1 MKYRIYEIARMVG
14 LDSDAVIEH
23 LRARGEFVRSS
34 ASGVEEITARKVFD
48 FYGHNMAV
56 PDPAPLPRITPAEVT
71 PPTIYTWQVNPVV
84 EPRSREVLDR
94 IAALEKLF
102 PVAAGHRKMLKAL
115 GSQFVYAKTFRA
127 PDGKVLGLALARFS
141 GAIESAFGFTREV
154 MFFYAPYRDLQI
166 RTFTWAKEE
175 LASLSRDATPD
186 LVLFHSPDERLTIKL
201 EDWSRLAFT
210 AIPLDDR
217 LNPDPISLVRLI
229 REHVYARDLFY
240 ETTPVRGDRF
250 FGRKTILQELRDDVT
265 HQRVSGL
272 FGLRKSGKTSIL
284 LQLAELL
291 ESDTAVPVFVDLEVL
306 PSPPSDPTLPLISE
320 LAARMRAE
328 LDKRGI
334 RCRELV
340 PLESDPSIPAF
351 KAALQKLLTRLDDKG
366 VKVTL
371 MLDEIEFLTPA
382 DQIDTAEGEFSGVAQ
397 VLGILRSLVQSTGN
411 FTFLLSGLTND
422 ILENGR
428 LYGRPNP
435 LFSWAKSRYLG
446 PFARTEA
453 GELATAVGSR
463 MGIEIEAGALDAL
476 YDASGGHAYLY
487 RNLASAVVGDLPV
500 DTNRRIM
507 RTSDVLHRLIPWKRS
522 IAGNLDEILG
532 HLGRYYPTE
541 DVLLEILI
549 ESPNDFRLLAQS
561 EDKALHHLLSLGLV
575 HESGGQFTPSTLLEL
590 K

>member
-1 MKYRIYEIARMVG
+1 MVG
-14 LDSDAVIEH
+14 VESDTVIEH

-34 ASGVEEITARKVFD
+34 ASGVEEIIARKVFD
-48 FYGHNMAV
+48 FFGLVMAA
-56 PDPAPLPRITPAEVT
+56 PDHAPMATSAPTEIT
-71 PPTIYTWQVNPVV
+71 PPTIYTWQANSVAA
-84 EPRSREVLDR
+84 PRNQEVLGK

-102 PVAAGHRKMLKAL
+102 PVAAEHRKMLKAL
-115 GSQFVYAKTFRA
+115 GSQFVYAKTFTA
-127 PDGKVLGLALARFS
+127 PDGKTLGLALARFS
-141 GAIESAFGFTREV
+141 GAIEAAFGITREV
-154 MFFYAPYRDLQI
+154 MFFYTPYRDLQI

-186 LVLFHSPDERLTIKL
+186 LVLFHAPDERLTIKL
-201 EDWSRLAFT
+201 EDWSRLTFT
-210 AIPLDDR
+210 AIPLDAR
-217 LNPDPISLVRLI
+217 LNPDPISLVSLI

-265 HQRVSGL
+265 NQRVSGL

-284 LQLAELL
+284 LQLAELI
-291 ESDTAVPVFVDLEVL
+291 ESDTWVPVFVDLEVL

-320 LAARMRAE
+320 LVARLQAE

-334 RCRELV
+334 RSRELV
-340 PLESDPSIPAF
+340 PLESNPSIAVF
-351 KAALQKLLTRLDDKG
+351 KSALQKLLTRLDDKG
-366 VKVTL
+366 VRVTL

-397 VLGILRSLVQSTGN
+397 VLGILRSMVQSTGN

-435 LFSWAKSRYLG
+435 LFSWAKARYLG

-487 RNLASAVVGDLPV
+487 RNLASAVVGDLPI
-500 DTNRRIM
+500 DTYRRIM

-541 DVLLEILI
+541 DVLLEILM
-549 ESPNDFRLLAQS
+549 ESPNEFPSLAQS

-575 HESGGQFTPSTLLEL
+575 HESGGHFTPSTLLEL

>member
-1 MKYRIYEIARMVG
+1 MKYRVYEIARMAGV
-14 LDSDAVIEH
+14 DSDTVIEH
-23 LRARGEFVRSS
+23 LRSQGEFARSS
-34 ASGVEEITARKVFD
+34 ASGVEEIIALKVLD
-48 FYGHNMAV
+48 FFGHDTAV
-56 PDPAPLPRITPAEVT
+56 PEPALLAKSTPAEVT
-71 PPTIYTWQVNPVV
+71 PPTIYTWQANSVA
-84 EPRSREVLDR
+84 EPRNQEVLGR
-94 IAALEKLF
+94 IADLEKLF
-102 PVAAGHRKMLKAL
+102 PVAAEHRKMLKAL
-115 GSQFVYAKTFRA
+115 GSQFVYAKTFIA
-127 PDGKVLGLALARFS
+127 PDGKNLGLALARFS
-141 GAIESAFGFTREV
+141 GAIEAAFGITREV
-154 MFFYAPYRDLQI
+154 MFFYTPYRDLQI

-210 AIPLDDR
+210 AIPLDAR

-265 HQRVSGL
+265 NQRVSGL

-284 LQLAELL
+284 LQLAELI
-291 ESDTAVPVFVDLEVL
+291 ESDTSVPVFVDLEVL

-320 LAARMRAE
+320 LAARLRSE

-334 RCRELV
+334 PSRELA
-340 PLESDPSIPAF
+340 PLESSPSISEF
-351 KAALQKLLTRLDDKG
+351 KSALQKLLTRLDDKG
-366 VKVTL
+366 VRVTL

-382 DQIDTAEGEFSGVAQ
+382 DQVDTAEGDFSGVAQ
-397 VLGILRSLVQSTGN
+397 VLGILRSMVQSTEN

-435 LFSWAKSRYLG
+435 LFSWAKARYLG

-463 MGIEIEAGALDAL
+463 MGIEIEGGALDAL

-500 DTNRRIM
+500 DTYRRIM
-507 RTSDVLHRLIPWKRS
+507 RTSDVLHRLLPWKRS

-541 DVLLEILI
+541 DVLLEILM
-549 ESPNDFRLLAQS
+549 ESPNEFRSIAQS

-575 HESGGQFTPSTLLEL
+575 HESGGRFTPSTLLEL